1 MKINLSVSPLANVLA
16 LVNEKNGTLLSV
28 DRITS
33 GPARTPS
40 GETTDNTEITLTGIE
55 GHGYTGSVDYTY
67 DRATLESQEIPT
79 PTSVDLVAEDTAE
92 TAKVK
97 VAAALRIIAEAVD
110 FVDLVLPVGATDG
123 SVTVIPADGNL
134 LYISG
139 SITVALHQV

>member
-1 MKINLSVSPLANVLA
+1 MKINLTVSPLANVLA

-33 GPARTPS
+33 GAAMVPS
-40 GETTDNTEITLTGIE
+40 GETTDNTEIVLSGIP
-55 GHGYTGSVDYTY
+55 GHGYIGDVTYTY

-79 PTSVDLVAEDTAE
+79 PTSVDLVVEDTEA
-92 TAKVK
+92 TAKTK
-97 VAAALRIIAEAVD
+97 VAAALRLIEEAVD